1 MSLFNDRYKSLN
13 AHQREAVDLING
25 PLLVVAGPGTGK
37 TELLSMRV
45 ANILKSTDTLPGNI
59 LCLTFTETG
68 ATAMRERLAGIIG
81 PDAYKVAIHTFHS
94 FGMETMNHYAEY
106 FYHGASF
113 KPADELTSHSLLTDI
128 FDELDLSNL
137 LSSKLNDTYSYMRD
151 TMTTISELKKAG
163 LTSDE
168 LLSVITANEV
178 CLDELEPRLSKLFS
192 APMSLG
198 MLEVLGA
205 IAENASL
212 IDPSPMPLG
221 ITPLQ
226 HSLALSLAGAVE
238 TALDTKK
245 TNSLTSWRNEWM
257 EKNNKGQ
264 YIFKDRKR
272 HEKLRAVSS
281 IYFSY
286 LSRMEQAGL
295 YDFDDMILNVVHA
308 IETHNDLRYNLQE
321 KYQYIMVDEFQDTN
335 LAQLRILFNLA
346 QSSNGDIDANIMAV
360 GDDDQAIYSFQGADV
375 SNITSFLRHFSA
387 SRLIPLVDN
396 YRSAKAVITHA
407 REVIKQGA
415 DRLEHTMSDLDKT
428 LVPHVNPTTS
438 SVNIYE
444 LATITDERAWL
455 ADDIRKKID
464 SGVKPD
470 SITVIARRH
479 HELIGLLPY
488 LTNNHVAVNYERRE
502 NALDSEVVRAIEL
515 IATIVIGLNAGKHSV
530 VDGHLPELLSHP
542 AFKIN
547 PTAIWQIS
555 LVSYKEKKT
564 WSESL
569 QASDELKSLFD
580 WLIELSGFVAHE
592 PLELL
597 IDRII
602 GSAHNELA
610 SESYVSPLYAYYF
623 GDNAQTTHP
632 SGYISAIEDLRTIRS
647 KLREYHPNTK
657 LTIID
662 FIDFVTK
669 YRALGTPITSIR
681 QPQQHQNVAI
691 NLMTAHKSKGLEFEH
706 VYILNG
712 VDNAWG
718 EKVRS
723 RSRLISY
730 PENLII
736 APAGDTYDERLRLFF
751 VAMTRAKSHLTIT
764 HSRAEE
770 NAKPTLIAGFLIGT
784 TIPVS
789 RVASNFDSE
798 ISNGNVLTSWH
809 DTVINVDTAE
819 MREILASQL
828 ESYKLPATHLNNF
841 IDITRGG
848 PMTFLLHNLLRFPTA
863 KSASAGYGTAIHA
876 TLQKAHAHTNITTHP
891 RPLED
896 ILKDFET
903 ALKSEQLEETDF
915 VRYEKKGIDSLTAF
929 FSLHANDFRVGQ
941 KTELNFS
948 NQGAIVGDARLTGSL
963 DLVDIKDG
971 SITVT
976 DYKTGK
982 PSQSWQGKTDADK
995 VKLHKYKQQLMF
1007 YQLLVENS
1015 RDYSRYAYEKGT
1027 LQFVEPDKDGDIHAL
1042 DVDYTRDELETF
1054 KLLVASVWK
1063 CITTLDL
1070 PDTSEFSQNYK
1081 GVLAFEVYLIDK
1093 YQNGY

>member
-1 MSLFNDRYKSLN
+1 MSLFTDRYTSLN
-13 AHQREAVDLING
+13 THQREAVDLING

-45 ANILKSTDTLPGNI
+45 ANILKSTDTLPSNI

-94 FGMETMNHYAEY
+94 FGVETMNHHAEY

-128 FDELDLSNL
+128 FDELDLSNP

-151 TMTTISELKKAG
+151 TLTTISELKKAG

-168 LLSVITANEV
+168 LLTVIAANEV

-212 IDPSPMPLG
+212 IEPTPMPLG
-221 ITPLQ
+221 MTPLQ
-226 HSLALSLAGAVE
+226 HSLALSLASAIEV
-238 TALDTKK
+238 ALDTKK

-257 EKNNKGQ
+257 EKNNKGEFV
-264 YIFKDRKR
+264 FKDRKR

-286 LSRMEQAGL
+286 LSRMQQAGL

-308 IETHNDLRYNLQE
+308 IETHSDLRYNLQE

-346 QSSNGDIDANIMAV
+346 QSSNGDSDANIMAV

-375 SNITSFLRHFSA
+375 SNITSFLRHFST
-387 SRLIPLVDN
+387 SKLIPLVDN

-407 REVIKQGA
+407 REVIKQGT
-415 DRLEHTMSDLDKT
+415 DRLEHTMGNLDKT
-428 LVPHVNPTTS
+428 LIPHITPASS
-438 SVNIYE
+438 SVDIYE
-444 LATITDERAWL
+444 LATVSDERAWL
-455 ADDIRKKID
+455 ANDIRKKID
-464 SGVKPD
+464 SGVAPD
-470 SITVIARRH
+470 SIAVIARRH
-479 HELIGLLPY
+479 HELVNLLPY
-488 LTNNHVAVNYERRE
+488 LTNNHIAVNYERRE

-515 IATIVIGLNAGKHSV
+515 IATIVVALSAGKHTI
-530 VDGHLPELLSHP
+530 VDGYLPELLSHP
-542 AFKIN
+542 AFKID
-547 PTAIWQIS
+547 PLTIWHVS
-555 LVSYKEKKT
+555 LGSYKEKKT

-569 QASDELKSLFD
+569 QASEELKPIFE
-580 WLIELSGFVAHE
+580 WFIELSGLVAHE
-592 PLELL
+592 PLELF

-602 GSAHNELA
+602 GSSQDVANG
-610 SESYVSPLYAYYF
+610 ESFVSPLYAYYF
-623 GDNAQTTHP
+623 DDIAQTTYP

-657 LTIID
+657 LTITD

-681 QPQQHQNVAI
+681 QPQQHQNVAV

-730 PENLII
+730 PENLVI

-784 TIPVS
+784 TIPIS
-789 RVASNFDSE
+789 QVASGSDSE
-798 ISNGNVLTSWH
+798 VSNGNVVTSWH
-809 DTVINVDTAE
+809 DTVVDVDAAD
-819 MREILASQL
+819 MRELLASQL

-848 PMTFLLHNLLRFPTA
+848 PKTFLLHNLLRFPTA
-863 KSASAGYGTAIHA
+863 KSPSAGYGTAIHA
-876 TLQKAHAHTNITTHP
+876 TLQKAHAHTNITSNP

-896 ILKDFET
+896 ILKDFEV
-903 ALKSEQLEETDF
+903 ALKSEQLEDTDF
-915 VRYEKKGIDSLTAF
+915 IRYQKKGIDSLTAF
-929 FSLHANDFRVGQ
+929 FNLHAHDFRVGQ

-963 DLVDIKDG
+963 DLVDINNG
-971 SITVT
+971 TITVT

-982 PSQSWQGKTDADK
+982 PSRSWQGKTDADK
-995 VKLHKYKQQLMF
+995 IKLHKYKQQLMF

-1015 RDYSRYAYEKGT
+1015 RDYSRYTYDKGT
-1027 LQFVEPDKDGDIHAL
+1027 LQFVEPDKDGEIYAL
-1042 DVDYTRDELETF
+1042 DVQYTEDELETF

-1063 CITTLDL
+1063 CITMLDL
-1070 PDTSEFSQNYK
+1070 PDVSEFSENYK
-1081 GVLAFEVYLIDK
+1081 GVLAFEAHLIDK
-1093 YQNGY
+1093 YS